1 MSIQTSFETGKSKST
16 PSWLQRMATNLGFSS
31 QENPREAL
39 ERAIAEA
46 GAEGEDPLS
55 TKERLMLLNI
65 LGFGALRVAEVMV
78 PRADI
83 VAIGEDQPVAALLQ
97 LFASAGHSRIPV
109 FRSSL
114 DDPLGMVHIRDA
126 VAWAT
131 AHGAPISA
139 PLPEDSS
146 GAAAHGTLRQLDF
159 SLLDL
164 NKTIAE
170 TQLVRE
176 VLFVPPS
183 MSAVKLLA
191 KMQARQIH
199 LALVVDEF
207 GGTDGLVSFEDLME
221 EIVGDI
227 ADEHDT
233 NETLSIGF
241 EDEAFVASARTPIE
255 DVEHVLGLTLT
266 ARGATDEVKTLGG
279 LILAIAGRVPKRGQI
294 VEHPSGVTFEILDA
308 GARRLHKI
316 RIFRQLALPKPD
328 DAGGAPLLLP
338 PPSGFQGP
346 ISAPE
351 KDSDLP
357 DAKAA

>member
-1 MSIQTSFETGKSKST
+1 
-16 PSWLQRMATNLGFSS
+16 MASNLGFSS

-39 ERAIAEA
+39 ERAIAES

-55 TKERLMLLNI
+55 TQQRLMLLNV

-83 VAIGEDQPVAALLQ
+83 VAIGEDQPVSALLQ
-97 LFASAGHSRIPV
+97 LFATAGHSRIPV
-109 FRSSL
+109 YRSNL

-131 AHGAPISA
+131 VHGAQISA
-139 PLPEDSS
+139 APHADSS
-146 GAAAHGTLRQLDF
+146 DAAAHGTLRQLDF
-159 SLLDL
+159 GLLDL

-170 TQLVRE
+170 SHLVRE
-176 VLFVPPS
+176 VLFVTPS
-183 MSAVKLLA
+183 MPAVNLLA

-233 NETLSIGF
+233 DEAHAIGF

-255 DVEHVLGLTLT
+255 DVEQVLGLTFS
-266 ARGATDEVKTLGG
+266 APGATDEVTTLGG

-294 VEHPSGVTFEILDA
+294 VEHPSGVTFEILEA

-316 RIFRQLALPKPD
+316 RIFRQLALPAPEN
-328 DAGGAPLLLP
+328 AEAPPLLLP
-338 PPSGFQGP
+338 PPSDFGGSKSP
-346 ISAPE
+346 GK
-351 KDSDLP
+351 KDSDLV